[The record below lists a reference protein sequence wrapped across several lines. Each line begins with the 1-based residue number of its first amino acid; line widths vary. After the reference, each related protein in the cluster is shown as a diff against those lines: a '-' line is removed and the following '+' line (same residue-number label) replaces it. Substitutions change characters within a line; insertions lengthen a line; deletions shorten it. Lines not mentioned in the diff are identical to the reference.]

1 MVHPW
6 LPRAVGIQ
14 RGVVPWERGRRDVVR
29 RTTVGEVRIANRHQ
43 IPNLPRAAPHELT
56 AKPFFSTLSLFSPR
70 VRLHLPVRYRK
81 DFGELL
87 KLHRQGSPGYNE
99 IVLDGYLYADRLPHS
114 LEAFFYL
121 AGPKCDDLCVSHACA
136 AYKLY
141 AETYPSYAHEHV
153 PLLVLDLRADAAER
167 PFSEAPPAACP

>member
-1 MVHPW
+1 MP
-6 LPRAVGIQ
+6 
-14 RGVVPWERGRRDVVR
+14 VR
-29 RTTVGEVRIANRHQ
+29 RKAFFD
-43 IPNLPRAAPHELT
+43 AA
-56 AKPFFSTLSLFSPR
+56 LSSCPLH
-70 VRLHLPVRYRK
+70 VRLRHPVSVCFCLHCRK

-99 IVLDGYLYADRLPHS
+99 IVLDGYLYADRLPRS

-121 AGPKCDDLCVSHACA
+121 AGPKCDDLCFSHVCA

-141 AETYPSYAHEHV
+141 AEAYPSYAHEHV

-167 PFSEAPPAACP
+167 PFSEAPHAACPL